1 MTLMERVQ
9 AELRDAMKSG
19 DRQRLEALRLV
30 YSSLQKAEKDAP
42 EFNDDRAGT
51 LDDVPREHWDFLR
64 DGLLDYY
71 ETDRHIFVHA
81 TVHCDLDMAE
91 QPEYVLF
98 WEFLPAAMSESEL
111 EQLVD
116 AVIAET
122 GATSMKDMGRVMGLV
137 TERGQ
142 GRADGR
148 VASALV
154 RSRLTA

>member
-1 MTLMERVQ
+1 M
-9 AELRDAMKSG
+9 A
-19 DRQRLEALRLV
+19 QRG
-30 YSSLQKAEKDAP
+30 KKDAP
-42 EFNDDRAGT
+42 EFNDDRAMAV
-51 LDDVPREHWDFLR
+51 LRRER
-64 DGLLDYY
+64 KQRVEAAEAY
-71 ETDRHIFVHA
+71 EAAGQADR
-81 TVHCDLDMAE
+81 AE
-91 QPEYVLF
+91 RERADIPVID
-98 WEFLPAAMSESEL
+98 EFLPAAMSESEL